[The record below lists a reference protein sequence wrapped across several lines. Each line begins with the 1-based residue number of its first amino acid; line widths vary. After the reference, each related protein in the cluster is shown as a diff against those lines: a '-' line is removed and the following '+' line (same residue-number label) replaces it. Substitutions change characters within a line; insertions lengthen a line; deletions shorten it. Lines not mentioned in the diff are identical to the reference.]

1 MNALDEALEELQ
13 SYGTNYGPYLFANH
27 APMVAEALNDLGRS
41 DAIAPWL
48 ERYIRHLEPVVA
60 PSAPIGAETWRDAL
74 GDINRFTDWTR
85 FFRNEIESSSWEDVV
100 RRWVPRLAP
109 GYSGQLLHGA
119 IRVAHA
125 IRGLATPSAMR
136 LEELA
141 GALAYWAVAYA
152 EFGGSTRATTPPLS
166 DLFEEGVRLYLAN
179 TDSPVGYA
187 HAVTGPAAALLL
199 AEWIEPDDRPALA
212 RHATESI
219 DSITARF
226 GGAPAIAPDTAV
238 TGGTSSPHDI
248 VSVAIANAD
257 EHVIKL
263 VEVCVRQW
271 DNPLMRA
278 AAEDIPKRL

>member
-1 MNALDEALEELQ
+1 
-13 SYGTNYGPYLFANH
+13 
-27 APMVAEALNDLGRS
+27 MVAEALDDLGRA

-48 ERYIRHLEPVVA
+48 ERYICHLEPVVA
-60 PSAPIGAETWRDAL
+60 AAAPIGSETWRDAL

-85 FFRNEIESSSWEDVV
+85 FFRSEIEASSWQDVV

-125 IRGLATPSAMR
+125 IRGLATPSATR

-141 GALAYWAVAYA
+141 GALAYWAVAYG
-152 EFGGSTRATTPPLS
+152 EFEGSARRETPPLP
-166 DLFEEGVRLYLAN
+166 DLVEEGARLYLAN

-187 HAVTGPAAALLL
+187 HAVTGPVAAALLV
-199 AEWIEPDDRPALA
+199 EWIEPEDRPVLA
-212 RHATESI
+212 RFAAEAV

-226 GGAPAIAPDTAV
+226 GGAAAIASDATPAAGTASPD
-238 TGGTSSPHDI
+238 DI
-248 VSVAIANAD
+248 VSVAIANGD